1 MTYET
6 KRAAIA
12 AAIAVG
18 IPIHHRLTKAQIEA
32 RLDAWEEAGHDTGE
46 AIYADA
52 NDLHP
57 VAPGNTPATAM
68 HIPPGNVLLI
78 GGAIG
83 VAAHLA
89 HLL

>member
-1 MTYET
+1 MTYKT
-6 KRAAIA
+6 KKAAQQA
-12 AAIAVG
+12 AAAVG
-18 IPIHHRLTKAQIEA
+18 LPSHGTKAQIEA
-32 RLDAWEEAGHDTGE
+32 RLEAWEEAGHDTGE
-46 AIYADA
+46 ALY
-52 NDLHP
+52 NDTSSLDP